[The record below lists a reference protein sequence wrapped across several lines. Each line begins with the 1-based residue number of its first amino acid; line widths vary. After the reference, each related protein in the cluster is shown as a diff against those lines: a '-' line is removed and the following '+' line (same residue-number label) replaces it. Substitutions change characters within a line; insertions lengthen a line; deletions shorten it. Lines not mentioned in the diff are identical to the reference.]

1 MNRKQ
6 RRKAGIK
13 TKIPTYNLTQEQLY
27 AEIKKGVKQ
36 YREELRAEAVDD
48 ALRVLSYVPLMVLR
62 DKFGFGKV
70 RLDRFLREFA
80 EQVDCIENDF
90 VGFDDMI
97 EAIKDETGL
106 NVDDYIKF

>member
-1 MNRKQ
+1 MK
-6 RRKAGIK
+6 KKVA
-13 TKIPTYNLTQEQLY
+13 TYTFTQEQLY
-27 AEIKKGVKQ
+27 SEIKKGVEEF
-36 YREELRAEAVDD
+36 REELRAEAVDD